1 MRNDDRLELVHHLF
15 ATVAQ
20 ERADQTALVAG
31 SVTLTYGE
39 LAARA
44 FRLAHRLRAAGAG
57 PDAPVAVVAD
67 KGGADWIVAVLG
79 VWASGAAYLPID
91 PDTPAGRVEPM
102 IRGAAPVAV
111 VGPPGP
117 WDGLV
122 PHRLPA
128 SAGDELPLPGSPNAP
143 ASSMPAVEMS
153 ADRLAYIIHTSGS
166 TGEPKPV
173 SVPHRALACVY
184 RAWEECYELTPE
196 PRAVLQG
203 AGAAFDVHVGDIA
216 RALLSGGRLVLCPTH
231 VLLDPPALHALIE
244 RESIDLMELTPSVW
258 RLLVSWLEKTGQSL
272 PSVRLAISG
281 GEQWTAAE
289 YRRLRGVTG
298 QLTRIVN
305 SYGVA
310 EAAVDSTWH
319 EVTDDTL
326 DGDLVPIGKPFPGVT
341 ALVLGEDLAP
351 VPPGLPGELFLAG
364 DGLARE
370 YLGRPAATAE
380 RFVPL
385 TGGGAGQRMYRT
397 GDLVRLRSDGVLTH
411 LGRLD
416 DEVKVRGVRFQLGSV
431 EAVLAR
437 HPQVRAVAV
446 ARASRGDHH
455 MLVAHV
461 VPTSP
466 AAGLAERIRRFAAR
480 ELPSAMVPA
489 EVVITSSLWLTP
501 AGKLDRRA
509 LPSTPVQGVPAP
521 DEPVQAA
528 SAQDMPD
535 GYHGIGVRPGTA
547 PAGRTATEEV
557 VIRAWT
563 EVLGSPPASLEEDF
577 FQAGG
582 DSLAAAWLA
591 LTLRNACGA
600 DASAAAV
607 YGAPTVVEL
616 ARHLDG
622 LPPAEPVTSASGHRP
637 SPHQRR
643 LWTVHRL
650 NPGDPSYNL
659 PTLLRLRGRLREDVL
674 RQALDLLVARHD
686 ALRTRFADGADE
698 LETHVETDVTVP
710 LDVIEAPESG
720 PDPVEAAVLRP
731 FDLGAAPLCRATLV
745 RRGPDEHDLVFVA
758 HHVVFDGWS
767 ERILVRE
774 LGEIYSALASGAR
787 PVPEPVR
794 RSYADFAAWQNRR
807 LQDGH
812 GQAARDYWRST
823 LASPPALLDLPEP
836 PQRSRA
842 GLAGRTTRDLGAD
855 LSDQVR
861 AVARAHGAT
870 PYAAL
875 LAALAALLSRWSG
888 QDDLVIGGPF
898 GDRDRPENAHLV
910 GFCVST
916 LPLRMA
922 VPAEAA
928 FSEVLRAARR
938 TVAEAIAHADVPFDQ
953 IVADLGLAGGGGR
966 NPLFRVW
973 LNLLGRSVE
982 PPSMAGLEVEVAE
995 PPLPGALF
1003 DLGIYVTDRADG
1015 YRLEAVYDQG
1025 RLDSAHVAELLEQL
1039 SLLLAAACASP
1050 ETPLAAHDLRTGP
1063 AAEILPKGTA
1073 DLREDVPE
1081 LLPELWR
1088 RGREQPS
1095 APAVRDRD
1103 GVLTFADLY
1112 AAAAA
1117 WTRTLTAT
1125 GTGEDQVVAVHG
1137 ARVAGLVPAL
1147 LGILATGAR
1156 FTVLDSDHPRS
1167 RLAEQLAAA
1176 GVRLG
1181 AELTGTPAAALPGP
1195 DVRWIAT
1202 PDAAA
1207 RKITDPGPDGPGT
1220 PLPDTAAYVAFTSGT
1235 TGAPRGISADTR
1247 PLAHFLDWYVRRYRL
1262 GRHDRFALVSGI
1274 AHDPLLRDIL
1284 APLWAGATLCVPP
1297 TELMRDPAALRGWLR
1312 DEGVTV
1318 LHVTPAL
1325 CRMLAL
1331 PERAPV
1337 PERVRLV
1344 CCAGDSL
1351 SGRDLLDIASWAPSA
1366 QIVNGYGATETP
1378 QLAGAYDVRSG
1389 DAALERVP
1397 VGSGIPGFELLVLR
1411 PGGRPAG
1418 IGERGEIVV
1427 RSPYLAL
1434 GYLREEGGFH
1444 ADPVPEH
1451 RRFATG
1457 DLGRYGPDGL
1467 VTVLGRS
1474 DDQVKVRGHRVE
1486 LGEVDVRL
1494 RECPGVKDA
1503 AGAVRVGA
1511 DGESRIVAYVVPDA
1525 SQPVSDV
1532 RERLRRTLPD
1542 HMLPSSVVA
1551 VERIP
1556 LTLNGK
1562 VDRAALAVAPRLP
1575 QPGRSQEVATGLERL
1590 VASIWQGVLGAE
1602 HVPLHQNFFDLG
1614 ADSMSMIRAHV
1625 ALERELGRK
1634 IPPTALFAHPNVH
1647 HLAAFLASGEVALDD
1662 VTRSRAEL
1670 GGLRAR
1676 RLAARDTAV
1685 SKKGRA

>member
-15 ATVAQ
+15 AKVAAV
-20 ERADQTALVAG
+20 RADQTALVAG

-39 LAARA
+39 LSARA

-91 PDTPAGRVEPM
+91 PDTPAARMERM

-117 WDGLV
+117 WDGLA

-128 SAGDELPLPGSPNAP
+128 STGDERALPGSPNAL
-143 ASSMPAVEMS
+143 ASSMPAVEMG

-196 PRAVLQG
+196 PRTLLQG

-272 PSVRLAISG
+272 PSVRLAVSG

-289 YRRLRGVTG
+289 YRRLRSVIGP
-298 QLTRIVN
+298 LARIVN

-319 EVTDDTL
+319 EVSDDTL
-326 DGDLVPIGKPFPGVT
+326 DGDLVPIGKPFPDTT

-351 VPPGLPGELFLAG
+351 VPPGVPGELFLAG
-364 DGLARE
+364 DGLARG

-385 TGGGAGQRMYRT
+385 TGGAAGQRMYRT
-397 GDLVRLRSDGVLTH
+397 GDLVRLRPDGVLVH

-446 ARASRGDHH
+446 ARASRSDRH
-455 MLVAHV
+455 MLIAHV

-466 AAGLAERIRRFAAR
+466 AAGLAERLRRFAAR
-480 ELPSAMVPA
+480 ELPGAMVPA

-509 LPSTPVQGVPAP
+509 LLPTPAQEAP
-521 DEPVQAA
+521 D
-528 SAQDMPD
+528 
-535 GYHGIGVRPGTA
+535 GGHGADARPGTA
-547 PAGRTATEEV
+547 PAGRTATEEA

-563 EVLGSPPASLEEDF
+563 EVLGSPPTGLEEDF

-591 LTLRNACGA
+591 LALRNACGA

-622 LPPAEPVTSASGHRP
+622 LPPADPVTPASGHRL

-686 ALRTRFADGADE
+686 ALRTRFADGAEE
-698 LETHVETDVTVP
+698 LETHLETEVTVP
-710 LDVIEAPESG
+710 LHVIEAPEGG

-731 FDLGAAPLCRATLV
+731 FDLSAAPLCRATLV
-745 RRGPDEHDLVFVA
+745 RRAPDEHDLVFVA
-758 HHVVFDGWS
+758 HHVAFDGWS

-774 LGEIYSALASGAR
+774 LGEIYSALATGAR
-787 PVPEPVR
+787 TVPEPVR

-807 LQDGH
+807 LHDGH

-823 LASPPALLDLPEP
+823 LASPPALLDLPAP
-836 PQRSRA
+836 PQQSRA

-875 LAALAALLSRWSG
+875 LAALATLLSRWSG

-898 GDRDRPENAHLV
+898 GDRDRPENADLV

-916 LPLRMA
+916 LPLRLA
-922 VPAEAA
+922 VPGEAA

-938 TVAEAIAHADVPFDQ
+938 TVAEAIAHADAPFDQ

-973 LNLLGRSVE
+973 LNLLGRPVE
-982 PPSMAGLEVEVAE
+982 PPSMAGLEVEVAA

-1003 DLGIYVTDRADG
+1003 DLGIYVTDRAEG
-1015 YRLEAVYDQG
+1015 YRLEAVYDRG

-1050 ETPLAAHDLRTGP
+1050 EAPLAAHDLRTGP
-1063 AAEILPKGTA
+1063 AAEILPKGVA
-1073 DLREDVPE
+1073 DLRDDVPE
-1081 LLPELWR
+1081 LLPALWR
-1088 RGREQPS
+1088 RGGEQPS

-1117 WTRTLTAT
+1117 WTRTLTAA
-1125 GTGEDQVVAVHG
+1125 GTGQDQVVAVHG
-1137 ARVAGLVPAL
+1137 ARVSGLVPAL
-1147 LGILATGAR
+1147 LGTLATGAR

-1167 RLAEQLAAA
+1167 RLTEQLAAA

-1181 AELTGTPAAALPGP
+1181 AELTGTPATALPGP
-1195 DVRWIAT
+1195 DVRWIAA
-1202 PDAAA
+1202 PDSAA

-1220 PLPDTAAYVAFTSGT
+1220 PLPDTASYVAFTSGT
-1235 TGAPRGISADTR
+1235 TGVPRGISAGTR

-1297 TELMRDPAALRGWLR
+1297 AELMRDPAALRGWLR

-1337 PERVRLV
+1337 PERIRLV

-1378 QLAGAYDVRSG
+1378 QLAGAYDVRPG

-1434 GYLREEGGFH
+1434 GYLRDEGGFH
-1444 ADPVPEH
+1444 ADPIPGH

-1486 LGEVDVRL
+1486 LGEVDARL

-1511 DGESRIVAYVVPDA
+1511 DGETRIVAYVVPAAA

-1562 VDRAALAVAPRLP
+1562 VDRAALAVMAPLP
-1575 QPGRSQEVATGLERL
+1575 QPARPREATTGLERL
-1590 VASIWQGVLGAE
+1590 VVSIWQDVLGAE
-1602 HVPLHQNFFDLG
+1602 HVPLRQNFFDLG
-1614 ADSMSMIRAHV
+1614 ADSMSMIRVHV
-1625 ALERELGRK
+1625 ALERELDRR
-1634 IPPTALFAHPNVH
+1634 IPPTALFAHPTVH
-1647 HLAAFLASGEVALDD
+1647 DLAAFLASGEVTPDD
-1662 VTRSRAEL
+1662 VTPSRAEL
-1670 GGLRAR
+1670 GELRAR
-1676 RLAARDTAV
+1676 RLAARDAV
-1685 SKKGRA
+1685 VPKKGRA